1 MGTITWTFVVGAVTL
16 VMTYIGIRL
25 YRYLKWLRY
34 VHKTLSKLPGP
45 KPHWLFGNIFQIGNF
60 SEFHYKCHEEF
71 IVQKKVKIYV
81 FWLSTFFPT
90 VMLAH
95 PDTIKEVMRSNSP
108 KPTVGPGY
116 PFLVPWLGQSLL
128 LSNGAKWERNRRLLT
143 PAFHFSILT
152 GYFKIY
158 NEVTDVLMDKLATM
172 CEKRKYID
180 IFKPAS
186 MATLDTLLQ
195 CALGYR
201 GDVQQV
207 GEHHP
212 YVIAVNRL
220 GFHIQERCLYIHHYP
235 EFIYRYLTAN
245 GREFFK
251 LCDYVHKFSKDIIS
265 TRRKELNE
273 NKETEKKKHLDFL
286 DILITAKDDNGVGLT
301 DDEIRAEVDTFLF
314 AGHDTTS
321 CVLSWSMYC
330 LGKFKAIQDKVYQEI
345 KQVIG
350 SKNTVDSEDL
360 SNLRYLTCFLKE
372 VMRLHSPVSIV
383 NRMLDQPVVTNG
395 VEIPAGILIDLG
407 IYHAQNHPDV
417 WQNPTEFRPERF
429 EGDKH
434 HEMDPYSF
442 TPFSAGP
449 RNCIGMNFA
458 QNEEKVMIAR
468 IIKRFEVSLD
478 PDHVVEPFME
488 VVLRA
493 KTGIMVNFKERD
505 L

>member
-1 MGTITWTFVVGAVTL
+1 MGTITWTFVVGAITL
-16 VMTYIGIRL
+16 VMTYIGIKL

-34 VHKTLSKLPGP
+34 VTKILSKLPGP

-60 SEFHYKCHEEF
+60 SDFQYKCHEEF
-71 IVQKKVKIYV
+71 IVQKREKIYV
-81 FWLSTFFPT
+81 FWLSMFFPT

-128 LSNGAKWERNRRLLT
+128 VSNGPKWERNRRLLT
-143 PAFHFSILT
+143 PAFHFSILV

-158 NEVTDVLMDKLATM
+158 NEVTDVLLDKLATI

-195 CALGYR
+195 CALGYK

-207 GEHHP
+207 GENHP

-245 GREFFK
+245 GREFFQ

-273 NKETEKKKHLDFL
+273 SKETEKKKHLDFL
-286 DILITAKDDNGVGLT
+286 DILITAKDDNGIGLT

-321 CVLSWSMYC
+321 CLLSWSMYC
-330 LGKFKAIQDKVYQEI
+330 LGKFKDIQVKVYQEI
-345 KQVIG
+345 K
-350 SKNTVDSEDL
+350 EL
-360 SNLRYLTCFLKE
+360 SLF
-372 VMRLHSPVSIV
+372 
-383 NRMLDQPVVTNG
+383 Q
-395 VEIPAGILIDLG
+395 
-407 IYHAQNHPDV
+407 
-417 WQNPTEFRPERF
+417 EFKPERF

-468 IIKRFEVSLD
+468 IIKRFEISLD
-478 PDHVVEPFME
+478 PDHVVQPFME